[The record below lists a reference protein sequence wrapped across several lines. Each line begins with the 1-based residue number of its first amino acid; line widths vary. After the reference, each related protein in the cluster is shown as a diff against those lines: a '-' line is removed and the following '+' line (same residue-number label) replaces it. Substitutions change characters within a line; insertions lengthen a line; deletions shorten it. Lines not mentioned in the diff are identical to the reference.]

1 MQILTPVFG
10 VRSDFDNPKVD
21 ESGWFGIVTDQISA
35 RFSGRHALSAHFHL
49 ITMLYSIATVGC
61 DSIVVWLI
69 KNISNFGRSYP
80 YCDLICVCIYIYTYM
95 YIYILCV
102 CIIYIYICVAYTDL
116 NFDQ

>member
-102 CIIYIYICVAYTDL
+102 CIIYIYVCGLYRSE
-116 NFDQ
+116 F